1 MSTKK
6 SPARALGFR
15 ARQPYL
21 LIALLLLSGAI
32 AAPASAAK
40 GDKANKARISELE
53 VVRDGL
59 DIHLSFQLDNAF
71 AEKTIDLIESG
82 LPTGFTYDLKLER
95 GRRWWW
101 NKGVESATLQVS
113 AMYNAITREYLVNYK
128 QDGDLIDSRV
138 VTSRK
143 ELEEAMTIFHNWP
156 AFKLTDRPQGRL
168 IVRLRAEL
176 GSRTILAFIPTTIH
190 TDWAESTFRLAG
202 EEIRPATF
210 P

>member
-1 MSTKK
+1 MVRGAS
-6 SPARALGFR
+6 ALS
-15 ARQPYL
+15 L
-21 LIALLLLSGAI
+21 SIALLVGLSS
-32 AAPASAAK
+32 PAVAAK
-40 GDKANKARISELE
+40 DDKARISELE
-53 VVRDGL
+53 VARNGL
-59 DIHLSFQLDNAF
+59 DIQLSFQLTDAF
-71 AEKTIDLIESG
+71 EEKTIDLIESG

-156 AFKLTDRPQGRL
+156 AFKLSDRPQGRL

-176 GSRTILAFIPTTIH
+176 GSKTILAFIPTTIH
-190 TDWAESTFRLAG
+190 TDWTESSFRLAG
-202 EEIRPATF
+202 EEIRPATL